1 MSKTPFPKF
10 TDLERIMTDYLGVG
24 VGCWW
29 GRGRECIITAWC
41 FFPPTILLARCL
53 VSTNYF
59 PYIYFKLL
67 VKVDLLVP
75 LYLEFF
81 ISCLLFVLFLLWDN
95 IRIQKCINHECPA
108 E

>member
-1 MSKTPFPKF
+1 MHNYCMVP
-10 TDLERIMTDYLGVG
+10 
-24 VGCWW
+24 
-29 GRGRECIITAWC
+29 

-75 LYLEFF
+75 SYLEFF
-81 ISCLLFVLFLLWDN
+81 ILCLLFVLFLLWDN